1 MRHAITANA
10 VARAFQNVGPEGIT
24 HTVASAEPIVAS
36 FIAKA
41 SPDDD
46 EGTDSEVSV

>member
-10 VARAFQNVGPEGIT
+10 VARAFQNPEPEGIT
-24 HTVASAEPIVAS
+24 HTVASAEHIVAS
-36 FIAKA
+36 FTAKA
-41 SPDDD
+41 IAGED